1 MPRFQGTH
9 VSKPRFGGLPVDVAP
24 VEPESQVSQDTRAQ
38 LSEFTQ
44 HPSRGAFDALPTWQ
58 KPLQAA
64 DDIVRLIAQGGSMGF
79 ADKVAAGG
87 DPQRLEAERAM
98 TEAARDRAG
107 WAGTTAEL
115 GGAMATPVGM
125 AQRGMTLVGKGAQAL
140 PGLKGL
146 LARTLLMG
154 GEGAGY
160 GAASAAG
167 NDQDIGQGAASGAI
181 LGGAGN
187 VFGEGV
193 GHIMSGVGQMLAK
206 APPAATKDELFAAGN
221 AAYKAA
227 DDAGIIIKPEG
238 MQALHSNIVKD
249 FTDFG
254 FDPALQPRAAAV
266 LARVEKDA
274 GNNVTLKGLDTIRKV
289 ASNAYDP
296 MNKGNNALIGK
307 VIGHIDDLIKS
318 EDPSLM
324 AGIDTKAGAAAIKE
338 ARKQWHTASKLD
350 TVEKLIEKGN
360 QQADRNITD
369 TRVKSVKSQLG
380 KINDPFSN
388 WGRGFTD
395 EEKAAAAKAA
405 RYTTLQR
412 LLHGASVLNPG
423 GGGKLS
429 AAMQLAFAMAHG
441 FNPALL
447 AGQAAGAVAG
457 HGFQKAGEAL
467 AGKSVRELT
476 DLVSRGG
483 RPAPKMPEHALE
495 RLSKPTRDL
504 LVRALLGGGLAAG
517 QQ

>member
-1 MPRFQGTH
+1 MPRFQGVP
-9 VSKPRFGGLPVDVAP
+9 VSKPRFGGIPLDAP
-24 VEPESQVSQDTRAQ
+24 PESQTSQDARAQ
-38 LSEFTQ
+38 MSEFTQ

-115 GGAMATPVGM
+115 GGAMMMPFGAAKQGV
-125 AQRGMTLVGKGAQAL
+125 TLLGKGAMAI
-140 PGLKGL
+140 PGVKGL
-146 LARTLLMG
+146 LTRALLMG

-167 NDQDIGQGAASGAI
+167 NDQDIAQGAAGGAI
-181 LGGAGN
+181 LGGAGS
-187 VFGEGV
+187 VAGEGIASL
-193 GHIMSGVGQMLAK
+193 GKGVGQMLAK
-206 APPAATKDELFAAGN
+206 AAPAQTVEDLKAAGR

-227 DDAGIIIKPEG
+227 EDAGVIVKPEG
-238 MQALHSNIVKD
+238 MKSLHQKVMDD
-249 FTDFG
+249 FADHAADIGNEPGAF
-254 FDPALQPRAAAV
+254 RA
-266 LARVEKDA
+266 LARIEKDV

-296 MNKGNNALIGK
+296 MNKSNNKLIGK
-307 VIGHIDDLIKS
+307 IIGRIDDLIKS
-318 EDPSLM
+318 EDPALM
-324 AGIDTKAGAAAIKE
+324 AGIDTKAGATAIKE
-338 ARKQWHTASKLD
+338 ARKQWHAASKLD
-350 TVEKLIEKGN
+350 TVEKLIEKGT

-369 TRVKSVKSQLG
+369 TRVKSVKSQLA

-388 WGRGFTD
+388 WGRGFTE
-395 EEKAAAAKAA
+395 EEKAAAAKAS
-405 RYTTLQR
+405 RYTTPQR

-457 HGFQKAGEAL
+457 HGFQKAGESL
-467 AGKSVRELT
+467 AGKSVKEFR

-483 RPAPKMPEHALE
+483 GPAPQIPEHALE
-495 RLSKPTRDL
+495 RLSKSKRDL
-504 LVRALLGGGLAAG
+504 LVRALLGGGVAMG